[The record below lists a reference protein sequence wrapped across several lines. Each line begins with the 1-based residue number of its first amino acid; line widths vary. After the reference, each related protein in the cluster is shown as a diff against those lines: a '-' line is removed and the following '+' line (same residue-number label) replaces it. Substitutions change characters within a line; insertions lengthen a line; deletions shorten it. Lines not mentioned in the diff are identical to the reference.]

1 MVKYRAVVG
10 DIKYEPDDKDDVHV
24 VANLEIP
31 RGRFP
36 RSIFS
41 GTPKGKRDAMLGLF
55 PLDAFANY
63 DERFT
68 FLKAL
73 RYARDGGL
81 EVLVEGD
88 KGDDFTLRNAHVLGI
103 SDKTI
108 GEASALT
115 QKGTQAAMNEEL
127 KGMTESIPQNPAAK
141 YKNVEWTVGIDDY
154 SHDFSKPYFEFIVRK
169 GGNIFNVLVPTGS
182 YTKREQE
189 MLTGLLSN
197 PKVIEPQLVVVGQ
210 KKGPL
215 ISPATIKRIFVNE
228 Q

>member
-10 DIKYEPDDKDDVHV
+10 DIKYEPADKDDVHV

-36 RSIFS
+36 RSVFS
-41 GTPKGKRDAMLGLF
+41 GIPKGERDVMLGLF

-88 KGDDFTLRNAHVLGI
+88 KSEDFTLRNARVLDI
-103 SDKTI
+103 RDRVV

-115 QKGTQAAMNEEL
+115 QKGAHAGMNEEL
-127 KGMTESIPQNPAAK
+127 KKMTESVPQNPSAR
-141 YKNVEWTVGIDDY
+141 YKDVEWTVGIGEY
-154 SHDFSKPYFEFIVRK
+154 SRDFTRPYFEFIVKR
-169 GGNIFNVLVPTGS
+169 GGNVYNVLVPTDK
-182 YTKREQE
+182 YTRREQE
-189 MLTGLLSN
+189 MLIGLLNN
-197 PKVIEPQLVVVGQ
+197 PNVKEPELVVVGQ

-215 ISPATIKRIFVNE
+215 ISPAMIKRIFVKG